1 MHVGHVRQSNM
12 VQGSELEVRWPL
24 WARSGVVFACAL
36 VLLGGCANNSGSR
49 APVTDLNSSSSA
61 TARTYVIKAG
71 DTVNKIARATG
82 VDEATILRLNKN
94 VNPNRLIIGQTLRLS
109 EGSESAAAP
118 ARPGWGR
125 SAVLQGR
132 RPAWGPGGTAPHPPP
147 PNLRS

>member
-82 VDEATILRLNKN
+82 VDEATSIEDLGHTEGDGVVRVAATLVDVQKDVVLLKQLRVFCL
-94 VNPNRLIIGQTLRLS
+94 
-109 EGSESAAAP
+109 
-118 ARPGWGR
+118 
-125 SAVLQGR
+125 
-132 RPAWGPGGTAPHPPP
+132 GPDVITPVQSVVPE
-147 PNLRS
+147 